1 MFKVK
6 MLNLS
11 ILLIAVGLLAACLPA
26 IAVPVNPPT
35 ADPPTAEPPT
45 AESPTVEPPAAEP
58 TSPPTLP
65 PDESPQ
71 YITITSPAD
80 GATLDPAG
88 FTVSGEGGALFEGNV
103 ALEVIDADGSVLV
116 VTSTIVDAPDAG
128 TGGEGPWRIDL
139 SIDYTGEAIIHAFAA
154 SPRDG
159 AIVAEDSVSVT
170 FAGS

>member
-6 MLNLS
+6 KLNLS
-11 ILLIAVGLLAACLPA
+11 ILLIAVGLLVACLPVTT
-26 IAVPVNPPT
+26 VP
-35 ADPPTAEPPT
+35 ADSPTAEPST
-45 AESPTVEPPAAEP
+45 VELPTVEP
-58 TSPPTLP
+58 TSPPTAP

-71 YITITSPAD
+71 YITITSPTD

-103 ALEVIDADGSVLV
+103 ALEVIDADGTVLV
-116 VTSTIVDAPDAG
+116 IVSTIADSPDAG
-128 TGGEGPWRIDL
+128 TGGEGPWSIDL
-139 SIDYTGEAIIHAFAA
+139 SVDYTGEATLHAFAA

>member
-6 MLNLS
+6 ILNLS
-11 ILLIAVGLLAACLPA
+11 VLLIAIGLLVACLPVT
-26 IAVPVNPPT
+26 AVP
-35 ADPPTAEPPT
+35 AD
-45 AESPTVEPPAAEP
+45 SPTVEPPTVEPPTVEP
-58 TSPPTLP
+58 TLPPAAP

-71 YITITSPAD
+71 YITITSPTD

-103 ALEVIDADGSVLV
+103 AIEVVGADGSVLLV
-116 VTSTIVDAPDAG
+116 SSTIVDAPDAG

-139 SIDYTGEAIIHAFAA
+139 SIDYTGEATIHAFAA

-159 AIVAEDSVSVT
+159 AIVAEDSVGVT

>member
-6 MLNLS
+6 KLNLS
-11 ILLIAVGLLAACLPA
+11 VLLIAVGLLVACLPVTT
-26 IAVPVNPPT
+26 VPADSQPAEPPT
-35 ADPPTAEPPT
+35 VEPPTAEPPT
-45 AESPTVEPPAAEP
+45 VEP
-58 TSPPTLP
+58 TSPPTTS

-71 YITITSPAD
+71 YITITSPTD

-88 FTVSGEGGALFEGNV
+88 FTVSGEGGALFEGSV
-103 ALEVIDADGSVLV
+103 ALEVIAADGSVLV
-116 VTSTIVDAPDAG
+116 ISSTIVNAPDAG
-128 TGGEGPWRIDL
+128 TGGEGPWSIDL
-139 SIDYTGEAIIHAFAA
+139 SVDYTGEATLHAFAA